1 LGKVWGKLWKIIA
14 LILMVT
20 ALYYTKTRG
29 AWLGITVA
37 AMLWYLISGRK
48 KISVY
53 AAVIIAL
60 LIILFGF
67 INRDELRRNTQ
78 RLLIWRDS
86 LRMAADNPV
95 SGV

>member
-1 LGKVWGKLWKIIA
+1 MGNFFGNWWKIVA

-29 AWLGITVA
+29 AWLGITAA

-48 KISVY
+48 KIPVY

-60 LIILFGF
+60 LMIFFGF

-86 LRMAADNPV
+86 LRMAADNP
-95 SGV
+95 